1 VPSEEAQLKTTQRGG
16 GLVGP
21 EPPEKVETMTMISLR
36 AKLFALAATAAAALW
51 LGVIPSM
58 ASAET
63 AETAPPIA
71 GQATPS
77 EAEASVTIP
86 LGASAGNLSPQ
97 ALSECPSGGV
107 CAWAEGE
114 YRGKFSWWL
123 GSQTGCHGH
132 ADNTPLYS
140 FWNRTQNYTVRLG
153 GQGSIQPG
161 EHFTVPFGVYG
172 ELCWS

>member
-1 VPSEEAQLKTTQRGG
+1 MGGVPF
-16 GLVGP
+16 GP
-21 EPPEKVETMTMISLR
+21 EPPEKVETIAMISLR
-36 AKLFALAATAAAALW
+36 AKLFAFVAAATAVFW

-58 ASAET
+58 ASAEL
-63 AETAPPIA
+63 AETAPPL
-71 GQATPS
+71 
-77 EAEASVTIP
+77 AEP
-86 LGASAGNLSPQ
+86 GAIAGNLSPQ

-132 ADNTPLYS
+132 AENTPLYS

-153 GQGSIQPG
+153 GQGSIAPG

-172 ELCWS
+172 ELCWN

>member
-1 VPSEEAQLKTTQRGG
+1 
-16 GLVGP
+16 
-21 EPPEKVETMTMISLR
+21 MTMISLR
-36 AKLFALAATAAAALW
+36 ATLFAFVATAAAVLW

-58 ASAET
+58 AAAET
-63 AETAPPIA
+63 AETAPPVAEQAPTPGEA
-71 GQATPS
+71 GASISTPS
-77 EAEASVTIP
+77 
-86 LGASAGNLSPQ
+86 GAIAGNLSPL
-97 ALSECPSGGV
+97 ALSECPAGGV

-123 GSQTGCHGH
+123 GSQTGCHAH

-153 GQGSIQPG
+153 GQGSIGPG

-172 ELCWS
+172 ELCWG